1 MVEIDGKD
9 INNLSI
15 EDINNNICY
24 VSQNE
29 FIFTD
34 SILNNIKLFKEA
46 KDEEL
51 DKVIKITGIDKIL
64 EKRNISLDFLLEEN
78 GHNLSGGERQRII
91 LARSLLR
98 NKQILILDET
108 MNELDIKSEREILNK
123 INTEYNITLILI
135 SHRYDNSD
143 LFNKVI
149 EVNGGVYE
157 EIK

>member
-1 MVEIDGKD
+1 
-9 INNLSI
+9 
-15 EDINNNICY
+15 
-24 VSQNE
+24 
-29 FIFTD
+29 
-34 SILNNIKLFKEA
+34 
-46 KDEEL
+46 
-51 DKVIKITGIDKIL
+51 
-64 EKRNISLDFLLEEN
+64 
-78 GHNLSGGERQRII
+78 
-91 LARSLLR
+91 
-98 NKQILILDET
+98 